1 MGDAGL
7 VQRVFYP
14 RDAYQRVN
22 FGQRLGDV
30 LVSQHTLSPQQLQ
43 EALAE
48 QQRIRNLKL
57 GEMLVEVQLIT
68 QPQLNQALEL
78 QARTPLL
85 RLGEALISLE
95 ILDRALVIGAQG
107 FGALIPLLIVIAST
121 TKDGESFADKLIDRF
136 DLTGSTAEAV
146 KQTFGNGTGGGIGN
160 GAGPGEGD
168 GAGGGTPP
176 RRLSG
181 RLRDS
186 DYPRGLG
193 EAGIEGTVS
202 VEYRVE
208 LDGRVTDCVITRSSG
223 SRLLDE
229 TTCDLIEQRFR
240 YRPAHDRAGRPVIS
254 YIVENHSWIVH
265 DEPPERG
272 D

>member
-1 MGDAGL
+1 LWDRDRVRSAVAAALLQGLLAYGLIVGLAGGPIRSGMREQLTVFGVLPPPPPPPEVRPPPRRIVPPPRPAERQAGGGSAPNIRSTPTEIQAPPPLLPRPTPVVATPAPAQGTDPTAGL
-7 VQRVFYP
+7 APVRGP
-14 RDAYQRVN
+14 GN
-22 FGQRLGDV
+22 
-30 LVSQHTLSPQQLQ
+30 
-43 EALAE
+43 
-48 QQRIRNLKL
+48 
-57 GEMLVEVQLIT
+57 
-68 QPQLNQALEL
+68 
-78 QARTPLL
+78 
-85 RLGEALISLE
+85 
-95 ILDRALVIGAQG
+95 GAG
-107 FGALIPLLIVIAST
+107 G
-121 TKDGESFADKLIDRF
+121 
-136 DLTGSTAEAV
+136 
-146 KQTFGNGTGGGIGN
+146 FGNGTGGGIGN
-160 GAGPGEGD
+160 GAGPGEGG

-229 TTCDLIEQRFR
+229 TTCDLIERRFR
-240 YRPAHDRAGRPVIS
+240 YRPARDRAGRPVVS